1 MKPSLINLKILFY
14 ILIIIKLSSGQDIH
28 WNIIGE
34 MPIPTSGAQA
44 FVHDSLIYIL
54 GGQIDSS
61 GIPFESKLIQVYN
74 PITDSWSTHGNM
86 LQARSGF
93 TGGIYDD
100 ELYYCGGVYRA
111 NEPISGY
118 FSIENWDF
126 NNAPT
131 YYNYNYEF
139 NRLFPTG
146 LVHNEN
152 LYIFGGITM
161 NFDTIQFPDTM
172 HYLIEYNIPT
182 NEITYKEMGDFFPY
196 NLPYSQ
202 MSAILG
208 DDIFIF
214 GGVDFGISRNIYKF
228 NTITHEFSLFG
239 EMSGEIAGGAAV
251 PFANNKILIIGGF
264 NENSDIDAL
273 DIVSLFHLH
282 DNNNYSFEH
291 VNNLNYNRSGLCA
304 VNYYGKIYVFG
315 GFNENRVLVPQVEM
329 IDLVVSIPDSDPVI
343 VATNFTLYQN
353 YPNPFNSTTNISFN
367 LKKLSKVEIEIYSS
381 IGQKVATIYN
391 RHTQPGSYNIRW
403 DGQNNNGQ
411 TVSSGIYFYKLS
423 TQNNFEIKKMVL
435 IK

>member
-74 PITDSWSTHGNM
+74 PGTDSWNTSESM
-86 LQARSGF
+86 LQGRSGF
-93 TGGIYDD
+93 AGGIYND
-100 ELYYCGGVYRA
+100 ELYYCGGIYRA

-126 NNAPT
+126 SSTPT

-139 NRLFPTG
+139 YRLLPTG

-161 NFDTIQFPDTM
+161 NYDTLIYPDTM
-172 HYLIEYNIPT
+172 HYLVEYNIPT
-182 NEITYKEMGDFFPY
+182 NTITYKEMGDFYPY
-196 NLPYSQ
+196 SLPYSQ

-228 NTITHEFSLFG
+228 NTLTHEFSLFG
-239 EMSGEIAGGAAV
+239 EMTGEKAGGAAV
-251 PFANNKILIIGGF
+251 PIASDKILIIGGF
-264 NENSDIDAL
+264 NETPGIDAI
-273 DIVSLFHLH
+273 DSVALFHLQ

-304 VNYYGKIYVFG
+304 VYYDEKIYVFG
-315 GFNENRVLVPQVEM
+315 GLSENGGLVPQIEM
-329 IDLVVSIPDSDPVI
+329 ADIITSIPDSEPVI
-343 VATNFTLYQN
+343 TANNFTLYQN
-353 YPNPFNSTTNISFN
+353 FPNPFNSTTNISFN
-367 LKKLSKVEIEIYSS
+367 ILKSSKVKIEIYSS
-381 IGQKVATIYN
+381 FGQKIATIYN
-391 RHTQPGSYNIRW
+391 QHTQPGSYNIRW
-403 DGQNNNGQ
+403 DGINNNGQ
-411 TVSSGIYFYKLS
+411 MVSSGIYFYKLS
-423 TQNNFEIKKMVL
+423 TQENFEIKKMVL